1 MASFAKLL
9 VKTFSSCF
17 DVNCFLASFVLKA
30 LKDLDTQGYEK
41 LLVKIR
47 NCCKQTINIIKF
59 YFKLWNTLHIQILYT
74 LNISMIMPH
83 FLRLMFVGIGIIK
96 GYISLRC
103 SRTHFIVVLR
113 RWMNCKNTGNKNRNK
128 NLLRQT
134 FQDDERLKVFFVSKG
149 NYKKLKMKWMTTYN
163 HFRLFTPLRNLYQA
177 IKTQNTEMK
186 SFLYQ
191 GADK

>member
-41 LLVKIR
+41 LMVKIR
-47 NCCKQTINIIKF
+47 NSCKQTINIIKF

-128 NLLRQT
+128 KFASPNISRWWAFKSFLC
-134 FQDDERLKVFFVSKG
+134 VKG
-149 NYKKLKMKWMTTYN
+149 NYKKLKIKLMTTYN

-177 IKTQNTEMK
+177 IKTWNTEMK
-186 SFLYQ
+186 SLLCQ
-191 GADK
+191 GASK